1 MFLDA
6 RFWVL
11 SRRLLPEDPK
21 HTREVAAIG
30 GHVGMVGA
38 KGRLANR
45 QPPPQLGPTSAFQ
58 IPKLSSRRCRSTG
71 ASPTPT
77 STGFAAGWTSTSI
90 APLRHDHHE
99 LLWRTA

>member
-1 MFLDA
+1 
-6 RFWVL
+6 
-11 SRRLLPEDPK
+11 
-21 HTREVAAIG
+21 
-30 GHVGMVGA
+30 MVGA

-77 STGFAAGWTSTSI
+77 STGFTAGRTSTSI